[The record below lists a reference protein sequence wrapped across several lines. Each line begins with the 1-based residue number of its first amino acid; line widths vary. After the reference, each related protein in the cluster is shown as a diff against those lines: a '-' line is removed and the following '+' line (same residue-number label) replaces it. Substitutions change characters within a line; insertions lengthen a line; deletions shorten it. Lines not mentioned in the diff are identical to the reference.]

1 MRALAAAT
9 LAAAVSAVLAA
20 PALAGRANQQA
31 TVAITAGNGDSTNP
45 VISQDRRY
53 STILAFESTA
63 TDLVAGDTNGV
74 RDIFMMRRAGKA
86 DNNGS
91 TWNTGPMRLVSKGM
105 NGAPANGPSW
115 APAID
120 GGFPKPRDRPTYPKC
135 IAFLSDASNL
145 VRGDTNGVTDAFVS
159 NGPGNTIERVSLPGG
174 RQASAPTTAVSVSV
188 DCTHI
193 AFVTGGRLNVRYR
206 KKLRPYQI
214 RRLPPAEQKRLTKT
228 KYRSLDLPGTAAD
241 PQFATGQTDDL
252 VAAADQGVY
261 LIKNGTGRP
270 KLVAP
275 GGRNPTY
282 NDVKCKVV
290 AYEKPTDGHTQ
301 IAWRYLGAAPA
312 KFSRSATSVP
322 CDALKRPGEQIA
334 SKTKRGEL
342 GNGDSVDPSIGDA
355 GFYITFQSAASNLG
369 INSLGRTGDGNGQ
382 PDVYLY
388 TAVRDL
394 TLVESV
400 KAKAV
405 PLDAG
410 GIEPAMSWYANYI
423 FFDTPIGGTA
433 ATDPSTTVATPGGGI
448 QLPVGLPQI
457 PGPVAPV
464 VPVTQQGGAAT
475 PPVRQIYVRYL
486 GPV

>member
-1 MRALAAAT
+1 MRPLVAAIAALCLAAI
-9 LAAAVSAVLAA
+9 AAP
-20 PALAGRANQQA
+20 PALAGRADQQT

-53 STILAFESTA
+53 STVLAFESVA
-63 TDLVAGDTNGV
+63 TDLVPGDTNGV
-74 RDIFMMRRAGKA
+74 KDVFMMRRSGKA

-91 TWNTGPMRLVSKGM
+91 PWNTGPMQLISKGM
-105 NGAPANGPSW
+105 GGAPANGPSW

-120 GGFPKPRDRPTYPKC
+120 GGFPKPRDKPTYPKC
-135 IAFLSDASNL
+135 VAFLSDASNL
-145 VRGDTNGVTDAFVS
+145 VPGDTNGVTDAFVS
-159 NGPGNTIERVSLPGG
+159 NGPGGAIERVSLPGG
-174 RQASAPTTAVSVSV
+174 KQSAAPATAVSVSI

-193 AFVTGGRLNVRYR
+193 AWVAGGKLNVRYR
-206 KKLRPYQI
+206 KKLQPYQI
-214 RRLPPAEQKRLTKT
+214 RRLPPAEQKRLTRV
-228 KYRSLDLPGTAAD
+228 KYSSFALPGSAAD

-252 VAAADQGVY
+252 VVAAGPGVY
-261 LIKNGTGRP
+261 LLKDGTGRP

-290 AYEKPTDGHTQ
+290 AYEKTIDGSSQ

-312 KFSRSATSVP
+312 RFSRSATSVP

-334 SKTKRGEL
+334 SKNKSGEL
-342 GNGDSVDPSIGDA
+342 GDGDSTDPSIGDA
-355 GFYITFQSAASNLG
+355 GFYITFQSHATNLG
-369 INSLGRTGDGNGQ
+369 INALGRTGDPNGQ

-388 TAVRDL
+388 TAVRNI

-400 KAKAV
+400 KAKAE

-410 GIEPAMSWYANYI
+410 GIEPAMSWYANYV
-423 FFDTPIGGTA
+423 FFDTPVGGTA
-433 ATDPSTTVATPGGGI
+433 ATDPSTTIDAPGGGI
-448 QLPVGLPQI
+448 QLPVGAPQS
-457 PGPVAPV
+457 PVPVAPV
-464 VPVTQQGGAAT
+464 TQDGGAAT
-475 PPVRQIYVRYL
+475 PPVRQIYMRYL